1 MGWTP
6 LFGPWI
12 RDTRRWSGIGIQ
24 AGARSR
30 PAGVFVSNVGE
41 REKEREKERERN
53 STGNSL
59 TVLHSVF
66 LSFIMAA
73 IFSSVGK
80 AIAPAVAA
88 IYSGDSAASPSSEQN
103 SLVNA
108 CAASAHARSGSANSR
123 A

>member
-1 MGWTP
+1 MVLGHGTHEDGVE
-6 LFGPWI
+6 LVSRRE
-12 RDTRRWSGIGIQ
+12 RDLGLRGGRWL
-24 AGARSR
+24 
-30 PAGVFVSNVGE
+30 VMLE
-41 REKEREKERERN
+41 TERERERERD

-88 IYSGDSAASPSSEQN
+88 IYSGDSAASPSNEQN